1 MNKMLFLF
9 FTQALPCSMEAI
21 EANPSFKTDQCMGV
35 LVGKFAVNYAVFDEK
50 LASGKHRH
58 V

>member
-35 LVGKFAVNYAVFDEK
+35 LVGKFAVNYSIFDDK
-50 LASGKHRH
+50 VASGKH
-58 V
+58 

>member
-1 MNKMLFLF
+1 
-9 FTQALPCSMEAI
+9 MEVI

-35 LVGKFAVNYAVFDEK
+35 LVGKFAVNYVVFDDK
-50 LASGKHRH
+50 VASGKQRH